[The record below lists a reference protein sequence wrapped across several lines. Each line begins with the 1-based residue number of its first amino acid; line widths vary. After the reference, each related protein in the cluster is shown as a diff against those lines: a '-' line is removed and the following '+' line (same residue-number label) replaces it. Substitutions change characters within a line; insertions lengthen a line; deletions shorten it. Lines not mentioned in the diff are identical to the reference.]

1 MGSVI
6 ISQPGMSSVT
16 VSQPNRTT
24 IVSNDFRAKPNVK
37 MAEINDVD
45 TTNLQ
50 DGYII
55 VYSSANNKYETKSS
69 TIITPT
75 TVAQVDGGYF

>member
-1 MGSVI
+1 
-6 ISQPGMSSVT
+6 MSSVT
-16 VSQPNRTT
+16 LFQPNRTT
-24 IVSNDFRAKPNVK
+24 IVANNFRAKPNVA

-45 TTNLQ
+45 VSGLQ
-50 DGYII
+50 DGYIL

-69 TIITPT
+69 SIITPV